1 MTATATRP
9 APAAPPAPARTG
21 GSTLTGT
28 GGLVR
33 FMLRR
38 DRVRLSVWTASMV
51 AFYAYFTVALDTVF
65 ADEAA
70 RQGRAAVMETPAGI
84 VMGGPGYGLESYTTG
99 VAMANEGITW
109 VVLALSILSILH
121 VVRHT
126 RAEEESSRSELVR
139 AAVVGRHAPAV
150 AALVTLVI
158 VQAVIAVLSALAM
171 YGVGEGAL
179 GLADSF
185 AMTVGSGLSALVFG
199 AVALVFCQVTEHGR
213 GATGMSL
220 AVFGV
225 AFVVR
230 AVGDMQE
237 RGGSAL
243 SWFSPIAWAQQMR
256 AFVDLRWWPALLSVA
271 AIVVLLWAGS
281 VLASRRDF
289 GGGLVAARGGR
300 PDARPSLR
308 SPLALAWLQ
317 QRSALL
323 WSCLGLGLMWYASG
337 TLMPEIGTMIG
348 DVVDSN
354 PVAQQI
360 FGDDPSALTVT
371 FLGVMLLYA
380 ALCCAAYA
388 IVMALRPKAE
398 ETTGRAEVA
407 LALPVSRTRWLGAQ
421 LVVAGLGTLVL
432 LAVSVY
438 ALWAGAVSVGWE
450 DQSFGEYTTVL
461 WTYVPALLVYLGLTA
476 ALFAWLPKASGA
488 AWALLA
494 YTFVVGLFG
503 GLFELPDWAFRLSP
517 FDWVPTAFVDD
528 VTAGDQLVLWG
539 AGVVL
544 LVLAFAGFR
553 RRDVVTT

>member
-9 APAAPPAPARTG
+9 AAAARPAAASRG
-21 GSTLTGT
+21 LSTFAGT
-28 GGLVR
+28 GRLVR

-51 AFYAYFTVALDTVF
+51 AFYAYFTAALDTVF
-65 ADEAA
+65 ADEAS
-70 RQGRAAVMETPAGI
+70 RQARAAVMETPAGI
-84 VMGGPGYGLESYTTG
+84 VMGGPNYGLENYTTG

-109 VVLALSILSILH
+109 VVLALAILSILH
-121 VVRHT
+121 IVRHT
-126 RAEEESSRSELVR
+126 RAEEESGRSELVR

-150 AALVTLVI
+150 AAMVTLI
-158 VQAVIAVLSALAM
+158 FAQAVIAVLSALAM
-171 YGVGEGAL
+171 YGVSEGSL
-179 GLADSF
+179 DLTNSF
-185 AMTVGSGLSALVFG
+185 AMTIGSGLSALVFG

-220 AVFGV
+220 AVFGA
-225 AFVVR
+225 AFVAR

-256 AFVDLRWWPALLSVA
+256 AFDDLRWWPALLSVA
-271 AIVVLLWAGS
+271 AIGLLLWLSS

-289 GGGLVAARGGR
+289 GGGLVATRPGR
-300 PDARPSLR
+300 ADAPASLR
-308 SPLALAWLQ
+308 SPFALAWVQ

-348 DVVDSN
+348 DVVESN

-360 FGDDPSALTVT
+360 FGDDPSALGIT
-371 FLGVMLLYA
+371 FLGIMILYA
-380 ALCCAAYA
+380 ALACAAYA

-398 ETTGRAEVA
+398 ESSGRVEVA

-421 LVVAGLGTLVL
+421 LAVAGLGTLVL

-438 ALWAGAVSVGWE
+438 ALWAGAVAVGWD

-461 WTYVPALLVYLGLTA
+461 WTHVPALLVYLGFTA
-476 ALFAWLPKASGA
+476 ALFAWLPKASGV

-494 YTFVVGLFG
+494 YTFVIGLFG
-503 GLFELPDWAFRLSP
+503 GLFELPDWAFRISP
-517 FDWVPTAFVDD
+517 FDWVPTPFVDD
-528 VTAGDQLVLWG
+528 VAAGDLLVLWG
-539 AGVVL
+539 AAAVL
-544 LVLAFAGFR
+544 LVIAFVGFR
-553 RRDVVTT
+553 RRDVVST